1 VAHLNIGIVL
11 SEDRKGYLRRVM
23 MTRLFKRMCFL
34 VAVAVV
40 NLSGLCP
47 KVESA
52 ATTIGPK
59 ETLQLE
65 TESKPRGRYLMQ
77 QDWQLL
83 GGRFYPRE
91 QSFLSYPYG
100 QIIFGQS
107 QRNRFVLNPNLVPTL
122 SQGTDRRPRDVLEEM
137 SSKSLHAEAPKTS
150 NETSK
155 TLKKMSKA
163 SNESPQTPS
172 LSSKTFNSTSTMNDT
187 TVLMSGR
194 EEGGIDIFDDIESR
208 SRKLQGQIFLSIQH

>member
-137 SSKSLHAEAPKTS
+137 SSKSEASKTS

-155 TLKKMSKA
+155 ALKKMSKA

-172 LSSKTFNSTSTMNDT
+172 LASKTFNSTSTMNAT
-187 TVLMSGR
+187 SAIMPSGR
-194 EEGGIDIFDDIESR
+194 EDGGIDIFDDIESR
-208 SRKLQGQIFLSIQH
+208 SRKLQGQFFLSIQH